1 MNDQDSAKVTSTP
14 ATTSAN
20 GQSSRT
26 VPRAIGD
33 SASRAIGVVGQHPYF
48 TAGIVT
54 GIGIAVGAGLLLR
67 ARRRRSFFENLMSR
81 F

>member
-1 MNDQDSAKVTSTP
+1 
-14 ATTSAN
+14 
-20 GQSSRT
+20 
-26 VPRAIGD
+26 VPLAIGE
-33 SASRAIGVVGQHPYF
+33 SASRAIGVVGKHPYF

>member
-1 MNDQDSAKVTSTP
+1 MNNQDSPTVTPTP
-14 ATTSAN
+14 PN
-20 GQSSRT
+20 GQSTRS
-26 VPRAIGD
+26 VPLAIGE
-33 SASRAIGVVGQHPYF
+33 SASRAIGVVGKHPYF

-54 GIGIAVGAGLLLR
+54 GVGIAVGAGLLLR